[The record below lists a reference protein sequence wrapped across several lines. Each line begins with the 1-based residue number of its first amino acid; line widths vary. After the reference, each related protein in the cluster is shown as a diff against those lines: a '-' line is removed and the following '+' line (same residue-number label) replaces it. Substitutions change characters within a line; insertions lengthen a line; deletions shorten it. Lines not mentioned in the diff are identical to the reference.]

1 VLRRK
6 GENRDPQFRGGPNVA
21 LPNFAFF
28 KGRIVPYSEA
38 KFGVLTHTFN
48 YGTGVFGGVRAY
60 WNSEEEQL
68 FVFRPVDHFHRFLNS
83 ARLLLM
89 DLPYSEAD
97 LSQAVMDLLR
107 AENYR
112 TDAYIRPLAYFTDEI
127 IGVRLHNLNA
137 DVTIASIPF
146 GSYVDN
152 EEGLH
157 ATISS
162 WRRID
167 DNMIPARGKITGA
180 YVNSALIKTDAQRSG
195 FDEGIVLNQNG
206 HIAEGSAE
214 NFFMIRNGAVCT
226 PPITD
231 NILEGITRRTIMML
245 LRDEIGLEIEE
256 RAIDRTEI
264 YLADEAF
271 FCGTGVQIAAIT
283 RVDHRPIGTGALG
296 PVTKQLRKLYFDVV
310 RGRAP
315 KYVDFCAPV
324 YQRTEPVEKR

>member
-1 VLRRK
+1 
-6 GENRDPQFRGGPNVA
+6 VA

-28 KGRIVPYSEA
+28 RGRIVPYSEA
-38 KFGVLTHTFN
+38 KLGILTHTFN

-60 WNSEEEQL
+60 WNNEEKQL
-68 FVFRPVDHFHRFLNS
+68 FVFRPLDHFRRFLNS
-83 ARLLLM
+83 AKLMLM
-89 DLPYSEAD
+89 DLPYSAED
-97 LSQAVMDLLR
+97 LSQAVMDLLK
-107 AENYR
+107 AEDYR
-112 TDAYIRPLAYFTDEI
+112 TDVYIRPLAYFSDEI
-127 IGVRLHNLNA
+127 IGVRLHNLTA
-137 DVTIASIPF
+137 DVTMASIPF

-206 HIAEGSAE
+206 HVAEGSAE
-214 NFFMIRNGAVCT
+214 NFFLIRNGVACT

-231 NILEGITRRTIMML
+231 NILEGITRRTIMAL
-245 LRDEIGLEIEE
+245 LHDEIGVEIEE
-256 RAIDRTEI
+256 RPIDRTEI
-264 YLADEAF
+264 YLAEEAF
-271 FCGTGVQIAAIT
+271 FCGTGVQIAAIAK
-283 RVDHRPIGTGALG
+283 VDHRPIGSGKLG
-296 PVTKQLRKLYFDVV
+296 PITKQLRKLYFDVV
-310 RGRAP
+310 RGRVP
-315 KYVDFCAPV
+315 KYLDFCTPV

>member
-1 VLRRK
+1 MT
-6 GENRDPQFRGGPNVA
+6 
-21 LPNFAFF
+21 LPKFAFF
-28 KGRIVPYSEA
+28 KGQIVPYNEA
-38 KFGVLTHTFN
+38 KLGILTHTFN
-48 YGTGVFGGVRAY
+48 YGTGIFGGVRAY
-60 WNSEEEQL
+60 WNNEEEQL
-68 FVFRPVDHFHRFLNS
+68 FLFRPLDHFRRFLNS
-83 ARLLLM
+83 AKLLLM

-97 LSQAVMDLLR
+97 LSQAVVDLLR

-112 TDAYIRPLAYFTDEI
+112 TDTYIRPLAYFSDEI
-127 IGVRLHNLNA
+127 IGVRLHNLTA
-137 DVTIASIPF
+137 DVAIASIPF

-167 DNMIPARGKITGA
+167 DNMIPARGKISGA
-180 YVNSALIKTDAQRSG
+180 YVNSALIKTDAQRAG

-206 HIAEGSAE
+206 HVAEGSAE
-214 NFFMIRNGAVCT
+214 NFFMCRDGVAYT

-245 LRDEIGLEIEE
+245 LHDDLGVEVVE
-256 RAIDRTEI
+256 RPIDRTEI

-283 RVDHRPIGTGALG
+283 KVDHRPIGTGRLG
-296 PVTKQLRKLYFDVV
+296 PIAKQLRKVYFDVV
-310 RGRAP
+310 RGRVA
-315 KYVDFCAPV
+315 KYQKFCSPV
-324 YQRTEPVEKR
+324 YQRTEPMEKR